1 MGSSFRSTFKFSI
14 LVSILVLSGC
24 ATVTSSVYHSPSGQ
38 PPPLSSRILIMPPE
52 VVVYLKNAGGNNE
65 PRADWSDLVRHNLTE
80 SLFEYMFENAVEVV
94 PYPSEALLDEHVAL
108 LGQAAVMMDAIELSQ
123 YQGGTS
129 TGVGRV
135 YSLSGDSMEA
145 ISDIGADY
153 VLVSELTSEVAST
166 GRIAVAVLA
175 AVAGVSA
182 ETSSAQFR
190 VGLFDLRDGQIIW
203 ANNDRQALADIGN
216 VVDASPQNWTGAIE
230 HILSE
235 FPL

>member
-1 MGSSFRSTFKFSI
+1 MSWSFRTVSKISI
-14 LVSILVLSGC
+14 LTSILILAGC
-24 ATVTSSVYHSPSGQ
+24 ATVTSNIYHSPSGQ
-38 PPPLSSRILIMPPE
+38 PPPLSSRILVMPPE

-65 PRADWSDLVRHNLTE
+65 PRADWSDLVKYNLTD
-80 SLFEYMFENAVEVV
+80 SIFEYMFENAVEVV
-94 PYPSEALLDEHVAL
+94 PYPSESLLDEHVEL
-108 LGQAAVMMDAIELSQ
+108 IGQAAVMMDAIELSQ
-123 YQGGTS
+123 YQGGA

-135 YSLSGDSMEA
+135 YALSGDNIET

-153 VLVSELTSEVAST
+153 VLVTELTSEVAST
-166 GRIAVAVLA
+166 GRIAVAVLT
-175 AVAGVSA
+175 AVAGVYT

-216 VVDASPQNWTGAIE
+216 VVEASPQAWAGAIE